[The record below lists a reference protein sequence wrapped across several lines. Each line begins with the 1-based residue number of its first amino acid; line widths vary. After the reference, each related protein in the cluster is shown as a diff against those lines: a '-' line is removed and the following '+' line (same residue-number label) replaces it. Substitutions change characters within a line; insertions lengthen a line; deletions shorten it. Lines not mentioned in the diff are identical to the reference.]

1 MGNHSIDN
9 TSRPQKWWIRLC
21 QRLYQMHKTFWS
33 LFLVSVLASVLAGL
47 LSLRWPWSI
56 NPRIAEEG
64 SPLKWALQHPVIF
77 LLCCAIWFLLICIV
91 GAVGRMDTGRGL
103 SSRQL
108 QRSYLLRMI
117 RETKMLALTGIAHGL
132 VAQSTPLDEVF
143 IPLRLRPNRPL
154 SDYPLDEEQLEE
166 MRASLRSG
174 IFSEE
179 MQQILLS
186 AEKSWHLRTPHE
198 SITLAEFWQR
208 LTGDI
213 PAAVVQGFPGMGKS
227 TLLAYLALLTAR
239 CCLDRSVSPIEK
251 TVSRGKNALLTIRG
265 HFHSLFEIFQDPF
278 SDSRAVPKIEKFF

>member
-1 MGNHSIDN
+1 
-9 TSRPQKWWIRLC
+9 
-21 QRLYQMHKTFWS
+21 
-33 LFLVSVLASVLAGL
+33 
-47 LSLRWPWSI
+47 
-56 NPRIAEEG
+56 
-64 SPLKWALQHPVIF
+64 
-77 LLCCAIWFLLICIV
+77 
-91 GAVGRMDTGRGL
+91 
-103 SSRQL
+103 
-108 QRSYLLRMI
+108 
-117 RETKMLALTGIAHGL
+117 
-132 VAQSTPLDEVF
+132 
-143 IPLRLRPNRPL
+143 
-154 SDYPLDEEQLEE
+154 

-251 TVSRGKNALLTIRG
+251 TVRRGKNALLTIRG

-278 SDSRAVPKIEKFF
+278 SDSRAVPKIEKFFEPPPLIPVLMRLGDYAAERSRSLDIALSLSDYLKLK